1 MKETIQSILGFW
13 FGDATDDA
21 AAAARQAGLWWGKSD
36 ETDREIGDRFE
47 ALLQQAAGGQLDAWA
62 QTPQGRLALI
72 LLLDQ
77 FPRNIYRGTPQAFAY
92 DAQARELTLAGL
104 QAGDDQ
110 SLRPIERVF
119 FYLPLEHAE
128 DLPLQQRCVALFEQ
142 MQTSLPAAAAKV
154 FDGFTGFARKHQV
167 IIERFGR
174 FPHRN
179 EILGRASTAEELAFL
194 ATPGSSF

>member
-13 FGDATDDA
+13 FGETTDDA
-21 AAAARQAGLWWGKSD
+21 AAAARQAGLWWGKSED
-36 ETDREIGDRFE
+36 TDREIARRFE
-47 ALLQQAAGGQLDAWA
+47 ALLQQAEEGQLDAWA

-77 FPRNIYRGTPQAFAY
+77 FPRNIYRGTPRAFAY
-92 DAQARELTLAGL
+92 DAQARALTLEGL
-104 QAGDDQ
+104 QMGDDQ
-110 SLRPIERVF
+110 ALRPIQRVF

-128 DLPLQQRCVALFEQ
+128 DPSLQQRCVMLFEQ
-142 MQTSLPAAAAKV
+142 LQASVPQAAAEV
-154 FDGFTGFARKHQV
+154 FAGFTDFARKHQV

-179 EILGRASTAEELAFL
+179 DILGRESTAEETAFL
-194 ATPGSSF
+194 TEPGSSF